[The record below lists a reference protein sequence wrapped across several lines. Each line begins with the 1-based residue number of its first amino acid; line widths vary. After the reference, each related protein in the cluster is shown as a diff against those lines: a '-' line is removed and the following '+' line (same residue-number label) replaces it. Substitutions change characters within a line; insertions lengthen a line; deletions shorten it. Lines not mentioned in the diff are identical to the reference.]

1 MSTTQSLFSQYC
13 STALFS
19 KDDDDLCCSS
29 EDNEDN
35 DDETGEN
42 YSGEKSR

>member
-1 MSTTQSLFSQYC
+1 MSTPRSLFSQYC